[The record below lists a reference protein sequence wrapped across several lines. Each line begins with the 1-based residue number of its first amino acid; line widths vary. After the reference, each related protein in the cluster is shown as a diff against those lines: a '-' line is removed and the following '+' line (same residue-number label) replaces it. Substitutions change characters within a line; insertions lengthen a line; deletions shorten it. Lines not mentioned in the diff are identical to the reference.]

1 MNIYISYAFSLF
13 VALIHI
19 WIMYLEMVLWSTPKG
34 MKIFRMN
41 AQKAAD
47 TKNLAFNQ
55 GLYNGFLALA
65 IIWGIAVRDHQMQI
79 YGLVCVMMAGI
90 GGAITIGKKILFIQ
104 TIPAA
109 IALIIFFCIQYN

>member
-1 MNIYISYAFSLF
+1 MNIYQAPMIL

-19 WIMYLEMVLWSTPKG
+19 WIMYLEMVLWSKPQG
-34 MKIFRMN
+34 LKIFRMTP
-41 AQKAAD
+41 QKAAD

-65 IIWGIAVRDHQMQI
+65 LIWGIVAANPQMQI
-79 YGLVCVMMAGI
+79 YGLVCVMIAGI

-104 TIPAA
+104 SIPAA
-109 IALIIFFCIQYN
+109 IALIVFCFFQSH

>member
-1 MNIYISYAFSLF
+1 MNIYLSYGLSLI

-34 MKIFRMN
+34 MKIFRMSP
-41 AQKAAD
+41 QKAAE
-47 TKNLAFNQ
+47 TKSLAFNQ

-65 IIWGIAVRDHQMQI
+65 IIWGILAHDHQLQI

-90 GGAITIGKKILFIQ
+90 VGAITIGKKILFIQ
-104 TIPAA
+104 TIPAL
-109 IALIIFFCIQYN
+109 IALIVFWCIQYN